1 MKDLHARFETWYRL
15 THWMAP
21 TLNRRGDGEYEREV
35 VQAMFLAYRAGF
47 NRARKQ
53 GGERLRSNTLKRFA
67 SAAPSMRT
75 DL

>member
-21 TLNRRGDGEYEREV
+21 TLNRRGNGEYEDAIVE
-35 VQAMFLAYRAGF
+35 AMFLAYRAGF

-53 GGERLRSNTLKRFA
+53 GGERLRCTLRK
-67 SAAPSMRT
+67 
-75 DL
+75 D